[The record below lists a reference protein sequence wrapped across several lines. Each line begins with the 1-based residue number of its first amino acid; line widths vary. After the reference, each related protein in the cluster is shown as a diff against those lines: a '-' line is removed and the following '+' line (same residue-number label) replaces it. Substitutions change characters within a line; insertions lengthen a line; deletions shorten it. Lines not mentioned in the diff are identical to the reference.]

1 MSYFAI
7 FITAFFASVHCALMF
22 SGFIL
27 AYSVKKTHD
36 GGTHRLEGVWKKH
49 LLFNGGRI
57 ASFTI
62 IGAILGAIGSF
73 FTLSATFNAW
83 ITIAAAAIMVLY
95 GLSMLEIKSLRKMNN
110 FVPRRLYQLTKKHA
124 NEYGHNRFGKMQP
137 AVLGVLTTF
146 IPCGPIQ
153 ALQILALGS
162 GSAIQG
168 ALVMFIT
175 GIATAPLLMGLGG
188 VISRMAGALRQKMI
202 RYAAIA
208 ILIFAVTTFDRG
220 MALAGSSF
228 SVVPDINKVRES
240 FALITAA
247 DYEESSEQGGS
258 ASVINGGV
266 QELTLTADGKIGYT
280 PDTLI
285 VKKDIPVKL
294 TVKYNGRGGCIKQF
308 LIPTFGVNTT
318 LPDNGSKTVEFTP
331 NKAGTF
337 TITCGM
343 GMYRGQLVVE
353 N

>member
-7 FITAFFASVHCALMF
+7 FITAFFASVHCAMMF

-27 AYSVKKTHD
+27 AYSVKKTSD
-36 GGTHRLEGVWKKH
+36 GRTSREEGVWKKH

-57 ASFTI
+57 VSFTI

-95 GLSMLEIKSLRKMNN
+95 GLSMLEIQSLRKMNN
-110 FVPRRLYQLTKKHA
+110 FVPRWLYQLTKKHA
-124 NEYGHNRFGKMQP
+124 NEHGHSRFGKSQP
-137 AVLGVLTTF
+137 AVLGVLTTL

-162 GSAIQG
+162 GSIAQG
-168 ALVMFIT
+168 ASIMFIT

-188 VISRMAGALRQKMI
+188 VVTRMAGAFRQKMI

-208 ILIFAVTTFDRG
+208 ILIFAVLTFDRG

-228 SVVPDINKVRES
+228 SLIPDFDKVRES
-240 FALITAA
+240 FAIMAGANNSDNFEKGA
-247 DYEESSEQGGS
+247 DTSLSGG
-258 ASVINGGV
+258 I
-266 QELTLTADGKIGYT
+266 QELTLTADGRIGYT
-280 PDTLI
+280 PSSLA

-294 TVKYNGRGGCIKQF
+294 TVKYN
-308 LIPTFGVNTT
+308 
-318 LPDNGSKTVEFTP
+318 
-331 NKAGTF
+331 
-337 TITCGM
+337 
-343 GMYRGQLVVE
+343 
-353 N
+353 

>member
-7 FITAFFASVHCALMF
+7 FITAFFASVHCAMMF

-27 AYSVKKTHD
+27 AYSVKKTSD
-36 GGTHRLEGVWKKH
+36 GHAHQQEGVWKKH
-49 LLFNGGRI
+49 LLFNGGRLV
-57 ASFTI
+57 SFTI

-95 GLSMLEIKSLRKMNN
+95 GLSMLEIQSLRKMNN
-110 FVPRRLYQLTKKHA
+110 FVPRWLYQLTKKHA
-124 NEYGHNRFGKMQP
+124 NEHGHSRFGKSQP
-137 AVLGVLTTF
+137 AVLGVLTTL

-162 GSAIQG
+162 GSIAQG
-168 ALVMFIT
+168 ASIMFIT

-188 VISRMAGALRQKMI
+188 VVTRMAGAFRQKMI

-208 ILIFAVTTFDRG
+208 ILIFAVLTFDRG

-228 SVVPDINKVRES
+228 SLIPDFDKVRES
-240 FALITAA
+240 FAIMAGANNSDNFEKGA
-247 DYEESSEQGGS
+247 DTSLSGG
-258 ASVINGGV
+258 I
-266 QELTLTADGKIGYT
+266 QELTLTADGRIGYT
-280 PDTLI
+280 PSSLA

-308 LIPTFGVNTT
+308 LIPTFGVNVT
-318 LPDNGSKTVEFTP
+318 LPDNGSKLIEFTP
-331 NKAGTF
+331 NKSGSF

-343 GMYRGQLVVE
+343 GMYRGTLVVE

>member
-7 FITAFFASVHCALMF
+7 FVTAFFASVHCALMF

-27 AYSVKKTHD
+27 AYSVKKTSD
-36 GGTHRLEGVWKKH
+36 GHARDLEGVWKKH

-57 ASFTI
+57 VSFTI

-110 FVPRRLYQLTKKHA
+110 FVPRWLYQLTKKHA
-124 NEYGHNRFGKMQP
+124 NEHGHNRFGKFQP

-162 GSAIQG
+162 GSIVQG
-168 ALVMFIT
+168 ALIMFIT

-188 VISRMAGALRQKMI
+188 VVTRMAGALRQKMI

-208 ILIFAVTTFDRG
+208 ILIFAVLTFDRG

-228 SVVPDINKVRES
+228 SIVPDINKVRES
-240 FALITAA
+240 FALVMTA
-247 DYEESSEQGGS
+247 DNSGSSEESAG
-258 ASVINGGV
+258 ALVKGGV
-266 QELTLTADGKIGYT
+266 QELTLTADGRIGYT
-280 PDTLI
+280 PSSLT
-285 VKKDIPVKL
+285 VKKDVPVKL

-308 LIPTFGVNTT
+308 LIPTFGVNVT
-318 LPDNGSKTVEFTP
+318 LPDNGSKVVEFIP
-331 NKAGTF
+331 NKSGSF

-343 GMYRGQLVVE
+343 GMYRGQLIVE